1 MKEFCEDLIK
11 HLTEKKNKKNEEIL
25 LLRKEVKKHIVNIA

>member
-11 HLTEKKNKKNEEIL
+11 HLTEKLTMKNEEIL
-25 LLRKEVKKHIVNIA
+25 LLRKEAKKHIVNIA